1 MLAQTRYL
9 DVLWQ
14 AFDGSM
20 VYWYN
25 STSFFDDLAWAASW
39 MYRATQDPAYLT
51 DAVQFFGKHR
61 GDVRPKT

>member
-1 MLAQTRYL
+1 M
-9 DVLWQ
+9 WQ

-61 GDVRPKT
+61 GDVRPQV